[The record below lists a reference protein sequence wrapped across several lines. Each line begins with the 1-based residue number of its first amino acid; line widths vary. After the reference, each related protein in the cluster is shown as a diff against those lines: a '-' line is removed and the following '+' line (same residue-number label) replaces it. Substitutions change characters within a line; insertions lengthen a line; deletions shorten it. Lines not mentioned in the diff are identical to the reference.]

1 MIEDHGDHDCTST
14 KPFCEIRSATCIEG
28 NNHNQYEIIHSRM
41 WILFHSY
48 EIRIL
53 IQLDI
58 LEMDIISIS
67 LN

>member
-14 KPFCEIRSATCIEG
+14 KPFCEIRSATCIKG
-28 NNHNQYEIIHSRM
+28 NNNNQYKIFHSK
-41 WILFHSY
+41 IFHSY